1 MRFDLM
7 KVLSAFE
14 KIAIIGG
21 IVFAGWQVSE
31 LSKQTAIQSKT
42 LKQTQQVNSADLVFR
57 LRATLDGGRFARL
70 VADIQNHDHTYPL
83 RSRSESGKSG
93 KWSDLDIE
101 QYLSVFES
109 IGYLVDEDLVVS
121 KMAFD
126 EFSYDVEKTWCN
138 ADVQRVITEGRKTD
152 KSTGRQTD
160 PIFGELEKLARDYL
174 AREGETCKDLDNQ

>member
-14 KIAIIGG
+14 KVAIIGG

-31 LSKQTAIQSKT
+31 LSKQTAIQSQT
-42 LKQTQQVNSADLVFR
+42 LKQTQQVNSADLVLR

-83 RSRSESGKSG
+83 RSRSEGGKGG

-101 QYLSVFES
+101 QYLSVFEYWLS
-109 IGYLVDEDLVVS
+109 
-121 KMAFD
+121 
-126 EFSYDVEKTWCN
+126 C
-138 ADVQRVITEGRKTD
+138 GRGL
-152 KSTGRQTD
+152 SCQQNG
-160 PIFGELEKLARDYL
+160 L
-174 AREGETCKDLDNQ
+174 